1 LIAHKNITEPL
12 AVSSTIQK
20 IFMVDS
26 YIGATY
32 SGFVSDGLHVI
43 SMMRGKTQTH
53 RMLYNETEA
62 VETVAREISEEMQM
76 ATQYGGIRPY
86 AVSLLIGGVDSSPKL
101 FEVEPG
107 ASYLGYFADAIGS
120 GKKLAEEMLVKSYK
134 PDMTSDEAVKLGVS
148 ILKKVTETKIVP
160 ENMDISIITK
170 VNGFEMLKSEKIS
183 TYI

>member
-1 LIAHKNITEPL
+1 
-12 AVSSTIQK
+12 
-20 IFMVDS
+20 
-26 YIGATY
+26 
-32 SGFVSDGLHVI
+32 
-43 SMMRGKTQTH
+43 
-53 RMLYNETEA
+53 
-62 VETVAREISEEMQM
+62 M